1 MLVLPFLLAEYISRK
16 EKSCST
22 GLDELQQESMKLTSP
37 AQELVQRTAATWF
50 AQHENMHWGERHLTK
65 CGNSVIPVSERLTPC
80 QVKVMCSGP
89 HTLTLLLCNPK
100 RKSGT
105 ANWAS
110 HAISFR
116 TVGRTRRYSRVKAG
130 TYMQGNSSPVGACRK
145 NVRQSWENLPPTRE
159 AWREAS

>member
-1 MLVLPFLLAEYISRK
+1 
-16 EKSCST
+16 
-22 GLDELQQESMKLTSP
+22 
-37 AQELVQRTAATWF
+37 
-50 AQHENMHWGERHLTK
+50 MHWGERHLTK

-116 TVGRTRRYSRVKAG
+116 TVGRTEEVLASQSRHLHARQQFASRGMQKERPSKLGKSASNSRSVARGFMTSDLHVRMSRVLLAVLP
-130 TYMQGNSSPVGACRK
+130 SSHLRSAC
-145 NVRQSWENLPPTRE
+145 SPTEGPAEHRLI
-159 AWREAS
+159 